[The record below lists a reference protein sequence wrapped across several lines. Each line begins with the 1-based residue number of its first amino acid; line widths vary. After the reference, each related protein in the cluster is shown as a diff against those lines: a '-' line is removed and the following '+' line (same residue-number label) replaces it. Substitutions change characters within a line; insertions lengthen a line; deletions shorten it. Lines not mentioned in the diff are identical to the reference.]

1 MYLLP
6 ISKNLIP
13 CWICDKAN
21 IDKFNFSVLNKI
33 LPDDEKE
40 EARAYKNIQLKFCL
54 YRDPLFMSEE
64 SR

>member
-13 CWICDKAN
+13 CWICDNVN

-40 EARAYKNIQLKFCL
+40 EARAYKNI
-54 YRDPLFMSEE
+54 
-64 SR
+64 

>member
-1 MYLLP
+1 LQP
-6 ISKNLIP
+6 EWRAKIN
-13 CWICDKAN
+13 
-21 IDKFNFSVLNKI
+21 VLNKI